1 MQCCGSD
8 LIRVQR
14 VAIVRIRILPRLK
27 LAKFSHFTLK
37 PHKKIYKKLNQNKS
51 SHIKYQFFNSYLI
64 PQNKMDPDRFGTA
77 TLYSKVLRSK
87 VTFIEEEH
95 HKAARGVV
103 FS

>member
-14 VAIVRIRILPRLK
+14 VAIVRIRILLYLDSNLPNFHILHK
-27 LAKFSHFTLK
+27 K

-51 SHIKYQFFNSYLI
+51 SHIKYQFLNSYLI

-77 TLYSKVLRSK
+77 TLYSKVL
-87 VTFIEEEH
+87 EE
-95 HKAARGVV
+95 
-103 FS
+103 